1 LFVDEYGGPYKEIA
15 MTIAQIVVTTGGLAL
30 SGLIIWYFFF
40 SEKAGTRLATTAAG
54 IQEALIVVKG
64 GYSPDVLVVK
74 AGRPVRLNFN
84 RQETASCSEMVLFPD
99 FNKSAKL
106 PEGETVSIEFT
117 PEQPGE
123 YEFAC
128 QMGMFRGKLIVE

>member
-1 LFVDEYGGPYKEIA
+1 
-15 MTIAQIVVTTGGLAL
+15 MTLAQIIVTLSGLAL
-30 SGLIIWYFFF
+30 SALIIWYFFF
-40 SEKAGTRLATTAAG
+40 SEKVGTRLVATAEG

-64 GYSPDVLVVK
+64 GYTPDVLVVK

-106 PEGETVSIEFT
+106 PEGETVTIEFT

-123 YEFAC
+123 YDFQC
-128 QMGMFRGKLIVE
+128 QMGMLHGKLIVE